1 MEGKQSKSDRGMNFS
16 GATILVSG
24 GTGFVGSR
32 VALRLAALG
41 SRVRAIVRRTGATP
55 ELREAGI
62 EEIEGD
68 FIERDVAGR
77 AAVGADLVVHC
88 AATSGPDLDLVR
100 RANAEGTRSMVDA
113 SLAAGCW
120 RYVHIS
126 TCSVYR
132 TDGLTLVDEEAPL
145 KDAGD
150 PYSVTKAEA
159 DRIVLDA
166 SARGLHA
173 VILRPGA
180 ILGVHPTS
188 TWAIKMPARVR
199 DRLIKLAIDGM
210 NTLPYVHV
218 DDLVDAVLLGLSDER
233 AVGRVYNL
241 ADGHMTLKEYT
252 DEVRSWFGTPPLE
265 VIPKEEVPAGGY
277 WMGKFDGRRIRA
289 ELNYAPRRTYAE
301 GMAEAGRH
309 WRKELETAR
318 PV

>member
-1 MEGKQSKSDRGMNFS
+1 MTFS

-41 SRVRAIVRRTGATP
+41 SRVRAIVRRAGAAP
-55 ELREAGI
+55 ELREAGV

-68 FIERDVAGR
+68 FIQRDVAGR
-77 AAVGADLVVHC
+77 SAVGADLVVHC

-113 SLAAGCW
+113 ALAAGCR

-132 TDGLTLVDEEAPL
+132 TGGLTLVDEEAPL

-199 DRLIKLAIDGM
+199 DRQIKLTIDGM
-210 NTLPYVHV
+210 NALPYVHV
-218 DDLVDAVLLGLSDER
+218 DDLVDAVLLGLGDGR

-241 ADGHMTLKEYT
+241 ADGHMTMKEYT
-252 DEVRSWFGTPPLE
+252 DEIRSWFGTPPLE
-265 VIPKEEVPAGGY
+265 VTPEEEVPPGGY

>member
-1 MEGKQSKSDRGMNFS
+1 METKSLLTNLDAKPPGP
-16 GATILVSG
+16 TVLVTG

-32 VALRLAALG
+32 VALRLAAMG
-41 SRVRAIVRRTGATP
+41 SRVRAIVRRTGAAP
-55 ELREAGI
+55 ELRSAGI

-68 FIERDVAGR
+68 FVEHEVARR

-88 AATSGPDLDLVR
+88 AATSGPDLEPVR
-100 RANAEGTRSMVDA
+100 RVNAEGTRAVVDA
-113 SLAAGCW
+113 ALAAGCR

-132 TDGLTLVDEEAPL
+132 TVGLALVDEDAPL
-145 KDAGD
+145 METGD

-159 DRIVLDA
+159 DTIVLEGA
-166 SARGLHA
+166 ARGLHT

-199 DRLIKLAIDGM
+199 DRKIKLVVDGM
-210 NTLPYVHV
+210 NAVPYVHV
-218 DDLVDAVLLGLSDER
+218 EDLVDAILLALGDER
-233 AVGRVYNL
+233 AVGRIYNMV
-241 ADGHMTLKEYT
+241 DGKMTWKEYT
-252 DEVRSWFGTPPLE
+252 DEIRGWFGTPPLE
-265 VIPKEEVPAGGY
+265 VIPKEQVPEGGY
-277 WMGKFDGRRIRA
+277 WLGQFDAKRIRA

-301 GMAEAGRH
+301 GMADAGRH
-309 WRKELETAR
+309 WRQELETTR